1 LRTGVTSK
9 VTASEMLGREGGIR
23 RKGTVKK
30 SGPGRPLVSVITV
43 VHNGEKH
50 LEQAILSVLGQTY
63 DNLEYIIVD
72 GGSTDGTLDIIKKYD
87 DRIDSWISEPDRGI
101 SDAMNKG
108 IRLATGDLIAHLHA
122 DDYYSDP
129 SVISSVCSEY
139 LRHKDVLWL
148 TGGIDIVDRNGKI
161 LQEIPVRKYSYRK
174 LIRGNFILHPA
185 TFVTRRAF
193 EKAGCF
199 NEEYRYAM
207 DYDLWIRIGGI
218 ADPVTLDLQVAC
230 FRAHPES
237 RSIIRSDMAYHE
249 SWMIRKK
256 QLEGHHGKLFYHY
269 LYYTLC
275 KRLVRA
281 YYVNLLS
288 GKKPSL
294 RASGSIVPDGREP
307 VREKTGRGNL
317 SGPDV

>member
-1 LRTGVTSK
+1 MIPLSGGSRT
-9 VTASEMLGREGGIR
+9 
-23 RKGTVKK
+23 KGTRKTTTTAK
-30 SGPGRPLVSVITV
+30 PLVSVVTV
-43 VHNGEKH
+43 VYNGKDF

-63 DNLEYIIVD
+63 DNVEYIIVD
-72 GGSTDGTLDIIKKYD
+72 GGSTDGTLDIIRKYE
-87 DRIDSWISEPDRGI
+87 DRIDSWVSEPDRGI

-122 DDYYSDP
+122 DDYYSNP
-129 SVISSVCSEY
+129 SVLSSVCSEY
-139 LRHKDVLWL
+139 LRHPNALWL
-148 TGGIDIVDRNGKI
+148 TGGIEIVDGNGKI

-174 LIRGNFILHPA
+174 LIRGNYILHPA

-193 EKAGCF
+193 EKAGHF

-237 RSIIRSDMAYHE
+237 RSIIRSDKAYHE

-256 QLEGHHGKLFYHY
+256 HLAGNPAKILYHY

-275 KRLVRA
+275 KRFVRA

-288 GKKPSL
+288 GKNPTPQD
-294 RASGSIVPDGREP
+294 SGNVVPDGREP
-307 VREKTGRGNL
+307 VGEKTGRGKL
-317 SGPDV
+317 SGPDA

>member
-1 LRTGVTSK
+1 MLKCGGGLR
-9 VTASEMLGREGGIR
+9 LRGIE
-23 RKGTVKK
+23 KK
-30 SGPGRPLVSVITV
+30 SRPGRPLVSIITA

-50 LEQAILSVLGQTY
+50 LEQAMRSVFGQNY
-63 DNLEYIIVD
+63 DNMEYIIVD
-72 GGSTDGTLDIIKKYD
+72 GGSTDGTLDIIRKFE
-87 DRIDSWISEPDRGI
+87 DRIDSWVSEPDRGI

-108 IRLATGDLIAHLHA
+108 IRLANGDLIAHLHA
-122 DDYYSDP
+122 DDYYADS
-129 SVISSVCSEY
+129 SVISSVCSAY
-139 LRHKDVLWL
+139 LCHPHALWL
-148 TGGIDIVDRNGKI
+148 TGGIDIVDGNGKI
-161 LQEIPVRKYSYRK
+161 LQEIPVRKYSYKK

-193 EKAGCF
+193 EMAGYF

-218 ADPVTLDLQVAC
+218 ADPVPLDLQVAC

-237 RSIIRSDMAYHE
+237 RSIIRSDKAYHE

-256 QLEGHHGKLFYHY
+256 HLEGHPLKTFYHF

-275 KRLVRA
+275 KRFVRA
-281 YYVNLLS
+281 YYGKLLS
-288 GKKPSL
+288 GGTPTL
-294 RASGSIVPDGREP
+294 L
-307 VREKTGRGNL
+307 GRGNIVPEGRKPKRKKPGRGKL

>member
-1 LRTGVTSK
+1 LSRVDGRQYISGENAK
-9 VTASEMLGREGGIR
+9 EMLKCEGGLRLRGI
-23 RKGTVKK
+23 GKK
-30 SGPGRPLVSVITV
+30 SHPGRPLVSIITV
-43 VHNGEKH
+43 VYNGGKY
-50 LEQAILSVLGQTY
+50 LDQAIRSVLGQFY
-63 DNLEYIIVD
+63 KPLEYIIVD
-72 GGSTDGTLDIIKKYD
+72 GGSTDGTLDIIRKYE
-87 DRIDSWISEPDRGI
+87 DRIDYWICEPDKGI

-108 IRLATGDLIAHLHA
+108 ILLSTGDLIAHLHA
-122 DDYYSDP
+122 DDYYTDP

-139 LRHKDVLWL
+139 LRHPDALWL
-148 TGGIDIVDRNGKI
+148 TGGIEIVDGNGKI

-193 EKAGCF
+193 EKAGHF

-237 RSIIRSDMAYHE
+237 RSIIRSDKAYLE

-256 QLEGHHGKLFYHY
+256 HLEGHPGKLFYHY

-275 KRLVRA
+275 KRFVRA

-288 GKKPSL
+288 GKKPTL
-294 RASGSIVPDGREP
+294 QASVPPR
-307 VREKTGRGNL
+307 K
-317 SGPDV
+317 

>member
-1 LRTGVTSK
+1 MKL
-9 VTASEMLGREGGIR
+9 EGGL
-23 RKGTVKK
+23 RKIGISRTESLGK
-30 SGPGRPLVSVITV
+30 PLVSIVTV
-43 VHNGEKH
+43 VYNGKDF

-63 DNLEYIIVD
+63 DNVEYIIVD
-72 GGSTDGTLDIIKKYD
+72 GGSTDGTLDIIRKYE
-87 DRIDSWISEPDRGI
+87 DRIDSWVSEPDRGI

-108 IRLATGDLIAHLHA
+108 IRLATGELIAHLHA

-129 SVISSVCSEY
+129 SVLSSVCSAY
-139 LRHKDVLWL
+139 LRHPDALWL
-148 TGGIDIVDRNGKI
+148 TGGIEIVDGNRNN

-174 LIRGNFILHPA
+174 LIRGNYILHPA

-193 EKAGCF
+193 EKAGYF

-237 RSIIRSDMAYHE
+237 RSIIRSDKAYHE

-256 QLEGHHGKLFYHY
+256 HLEGHPGKIFCHY
-269 LYYTLC
+269 LYFTLC
-275 KRLVRA
+275 KRFVRA
-281 YYVNLLS
+281 YYVNLIS
-288 GKKPSL
+288 GRNQPL
-294 RASGSIVPDGREP
+294 RASGNVMAHGREP
-307 VREKTGRGNL
+307 HGEKTGRGER
-317 SGPDV
+317 SDPDV

>member
-1 LRTGVTSK
+1 MVK
-9 VTASEMLGREGGIR
+9 REGGLHLR
-23 RKGTVKK
+23 GTRKAGS
-30 SGPGRPLVSVITV
+30 SGNPLVSIVTV

-50 LEQAILSVLGQTY
+50 IEQTINSVLGQSY
-63 DNLEYIIVD
+63 RWVEYIVVD
-72 GGSTDGTLDIIKKYD
+72 GGSTDDTLNIIRKYE
-87 DRIDSWISEPDRGI
+87 DRIDYWVSESDRGI

-122 DDYYSDP
+122 DDYYADP

-139 LRHKDVLWL
+139 LRHPDALWL
-148 TGGIDIVDRNGKI
+148 TGGIDIVDGNGDI

-193 EKAGCF
+193 EKAGHF
-199 NEEYRYAM
+199 NEAYRYAM

-218 ADPVTLDLQVAC
+218 ADPVPLDLQVAC

-237 RSIIRSDMAYHE
+237 RSIIRSDEAYHE

-256 QLEGHHGKLFYHY
+256 HLVGHPGKIMVHS
-269 LYYTLC
+269 LYYLLC
-275 KRLVRA
+275 KRFVRA

-288 GKKPSL
+288 GK
-294 RASGSIVPDGREP
+294 
-307 VREKTGRGNL
+307 
-317 SGPDV
+317 

>member
-1 LRTGVTSK
+1 VPPKGTV
-9 VTASEMLGREGGIR
+9 SEMLGHEGGIR

-63 DNLEYIIVD
+63 DNVEYIIVD
-72 GGSTDGTLDIIKKYD
+72 GGSTDGTIDIIRKFD
-87 DRIDSWISEPDRGI
+87 DRIDYWISEPDKGI

-108 IRLATGDLIAHLHA
+108 ILFSNGDLIAHLHA
-122 DDYYSDP
+122 DDYYADF

-139 LRHKDVLWL
+139 LRHPDALWL
-148 TGGIDIVDRNGKI
+148 TGGIEIVDGNGNI

-174 LIRGNFILHPA
+174 LIHGNSILHPA

-193 EKAGCF
+193 EKAGQF

-218 ADPVTLDLQVAC
+218 ADPITLDLQVAC

-256 QLEGHHGKLFYHY
+256 HLEGHPGKLFYHY
-269 LYYTLC
+269 LYYSLC
-275 KRLVRA
+275 KRFVRA

-288 GKKPSL
+288 GEKTSL
-294 RASGSIVPDGREP
+294 RAGGSIVPGGREP
-307 VREKTGRGNL
+307 VGEKTERGNL

>member
-1 LRTGVTSK
+1 MEK
-9 VTASEMLGREGGIR
+9 PEGGLRLRGIG
-23 RKGTVKK
+23 KE
-30 SGPGRPLVSVITV
+30 SHPGRPLVSVITV
-43 VHNGEKH
+43 VYNGEKH

-63 DNLEYIIVD
+63 GNVEYIIVD
-72 GGSTDGTLDIIKKYD
+72 GGSTDGTLEIIRKFED
-87 DRIDSWISEPDRGI
+87 QIDTCVSEPDRGI

-108 IRLATGDLIAHLHA
+108 IRLAKGDLIAHLHA
-122 DDYYSDP
+122 DDYYSNP

-139 LRHKDVLWL
+139 LRHPDALWL
-148 TGGIDIVDRNGKI
+148 TGGIDIVDEKGNI
-161 LQEIPVRKYSYRK
+161 LENIPVRKYSYKK

-185 TFVTRRAF
+185 TFVARHAF
-193 EKAGCF
+193 EQSGHF

-207 DYDLWIRIGGI
+207 DYDLWIRIGRI
-218 ADPVTLDLQVAC
+218 ADPVPLDLQVAC

-256 QLEGHHGKLFYHY
+256 HLEGHPGKLIYHY

-275 KRLVRA
+275 KRFVRA

-288 GKKPSL
+288 GK
-294 RASGSIVPDGREP
+294 
-307 VREKTGRGNL
+307 
-317 SGPDV
+317 